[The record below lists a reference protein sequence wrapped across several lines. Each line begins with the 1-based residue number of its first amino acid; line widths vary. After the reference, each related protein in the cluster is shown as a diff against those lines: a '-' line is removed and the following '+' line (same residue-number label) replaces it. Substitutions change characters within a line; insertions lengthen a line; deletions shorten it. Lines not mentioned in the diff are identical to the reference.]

1 MVIPPLLADLLA
13 ASGPSGHEEPAAS
26 VWRDAASTFAEVTR
40 DPVGNSYAH
49 VGPGD
54 RPTLALVGHID
65 EIGIAVTH
73 IEESGLL
80 AYTVVGGFTPEALF
94 AQRVTIAGRNG
105 PVRGVVGRRMLPPNE
120 RRDRPRLD
128 HADLH
133 IDIGAASRDE
143 AAALV
148 RPGDAGVWDGPLLEL
163 PNGRISS
170 KALDN
175 RLGAYIALEAARRI
189 GEAGG
194 AWQPV
199 AVAAVAEE
207 VGYFGSRTA
216 AYSLNPGAAIAIDVT
231 YTTDGPGG
239 DPRRVGKVELGS
251 GVAISRGPMLNAR
264 VFDLLVEAAEAE
276 TIPHS
281 FEIYTSDT
289 MTDADA
295 VNVSRAGIP
304 TGLLSIPLR
313 YMHSPVE
320 LASLE
325 DIESVIRL
333 VTAFG
338 TRLAADE
345 SFLR

>member
-1 MVIPPLLADLLA
+1 MATPQLLADLLA
-13 ASGPSGHEEPAAS
+13 ASGPSGHEEPAAR
-26 VWRDAASTFAEVTR
+26 VWRAAAEGFAEVTR

-49 VGPGD
+49 VGPGG
-54 RPTLALVGHID
+54 RPTLALIGHID
-65 EIGIAVTH
+65 EIGVAITH
-73 IEESGLL
+73 IEDNGLL
-80 AYTVVGGFTPEALF
+80 SYTVVGGFSPEALF

-105 PVRGVVGRRMLPPNE
+105 PVRGVVGRRQLSPAE
-120 RRDRPRLD
+120 RRDRPRIE
-128 HADLH
+128 HTELH
-133 IDIGAASRDE
+133 IDIGATSRDE
-143 AAALV
+143 AAELV

-189 GEAGG
+189 GETGSAF
-194 AWQPV
+194 QPI

-207 VGYFGSRTA
+207 VGLFGARTA
-216 AYSLNPGAAIAIDVT
+216 AYSLNPTAALAIDVT
-231 YTTDGPGG
+231 YATDGPGG
-239 DPRRVGKVELGS
+239 DPKRVGKVDLGG
-251 GVAISRGPMLNAR
+251 GVPISRGPMLNTR

-276 TIPHS
+276 GIQHC

-289 MTDADA
+289 MTDADVVHGA
-295 VNVSRAGIP
+295 RAGIP

-313 YMHSPVE
+313 NMHSPVE
-320 LASLE
+320 IASLD

-333 VTAFG
+333 TVAFAA
-338 TRLAADE
+338 RLTADE